1 MTPPGIPRPYR
12 VLVVEQDRERARE
25 LRTLL
30 SRDDCECEVALD
42 LETAE
47 QVTSD
52 RRMEAVVVDLA
63 VDGVSADD
71 ALEAFGSS
79 GDEYGLVFFNGSTDE
94 SIQRRYRREGADSYL
109 SHKSDLKR
117 VANAARRN
125 INNGQ

>member
-1 MTPPGIPRPYR
+1 MTAPGISRPDR

-25 LRTLL
+25 LRSLF
-30 SRDDCECEVALD
+30 SRDGYECEVALD

-71 ALEAFGSS
+71 ALDIFGST
-79 GDEYGLVFFNGSTDE
+79 GEYGLIFFNGSTDD
-94 SIQRRYRREGADSYL
+94 SVQRRCRREGADSYL

-117 VANAARRN
+117 VFNAARRN
-125 INNGQ
+125 ISNGQ